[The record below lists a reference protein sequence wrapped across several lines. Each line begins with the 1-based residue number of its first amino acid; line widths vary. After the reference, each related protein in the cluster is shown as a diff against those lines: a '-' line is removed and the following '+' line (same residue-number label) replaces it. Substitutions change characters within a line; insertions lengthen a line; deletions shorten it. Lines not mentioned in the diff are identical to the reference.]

1 MAAAVIPSL
10 DFSKAKTHRQ
20 ELASQ
25 LTRALEGVGFPYI
38 DNVEGFDP
46 DELLRATKWF
56 FSLPLEKRLAT
67 APKQWNLS
75 SKNTYR
81 GYFPIVPGRV
91 ENKEGLEI
99 GSGLPPDDPFLKA
112 GYTVYENNL
121 WPEVDDIKL
130 P

>member
-46 DELLRATKWF
+46 DELLRDTKWF
-56 FSLPLEKRLAT
+56 FSLPLEERLAT
-67 APKQWNLS
+67 APKQWNPA

-91 ENKEGLEI
+91 DNKEGLEI
-99 GSGLPPDDPFLKA
+99 YRIGSPSRRSLLESWLHGLREQPMA
-112 GYTVYENNL
+112 RGRR
-121 WPEVDDIKL
+121 
-130 P
+130 